1 VALPLKNIKNKAIL
15 GVFTLT
21 FRRLLLKVIDTVG
34 IIYLARLLSQESFGI
49 FGIIS
54 FVVFTFLSFFSD
66 VGFGAALIQKK
77 DITDADL
84 KTTFTVQ
91 QLLVTILLITAWIS
105 SPYISHFYNL
115 GEQGGWLIRILSLS
129 LFLTSFKTVPSIL
142 LERQLRFELLVI
154 PELIETIAYN
164 TIAVLMAF
172 HGYGVWSLVFAVLAR
187 AVLGA
192 LTLNIISPWKI
203 GWRLERQS
211 LHDLLHFG
219 VPYQLNSVL
228 ALLKDNITPTIIALW
243 YGPAAVAYVN
253 LAQNISSRP
262 LEIGT
267 IVSRITFPTY
277 SRIQDDKVRLKR
289 WIEKSIHLM
298 STIYFPAIIG
308 LIVTAKPILEF
319 LYASKS
325 DKWLPALPTLLWFL
339 AAAIPVV
346 ITTTYTNAI
355 YATGHPKIVLALMTL
370 YTALTWG
377 LGLPLIHY
385 FGFVGIAITVF
396 IITYATFPLVL
407 LALRRVV
414 SVDTTAHTLRS
425 FIASIVMGI
434 VVYFLNI
441 NFVDGIL
448 SLVAV
453 IVAGA
458 GVYAVAIFALD
469 KNYLKTEF
477 FGIFQGLLNSAR
489 QRRQVI
495 E

>member
-1 VALPLKNIKNKAIL
+1 MALALNNIKNKAIL

-21 FRRLLLKVIDTVG
+21 FRRLLLKIIDTVG
-34 IIYLARLLSQESFGI
+34 VIYLARLLSQESFGI

-77 DITDADL
+77 DVSDADL

-91 QLLVTILLITAWIS
+91 QLLVTLLLVVAWAS
-105 SPYISHFYNL
+105 SPYIAHLYNL
-115 GEQGGWLIRILSLS
+115 GEQGGWLIRVLSLS

-154 PELIETIAYN
+154 PELVETIAYN
-164 TIAVLMAF
+164 AIAVIMASRGF
-172 HGYGVWSLVFAVLAR
+172 GVWSLVFAVLAR

-192 LTLNIISPWKI
+192 ITLNLISPWKI
-203 GWRLERQS
+203 GWRLEKQS

-219 VPYQLNSVL
+219 IPYQLNSVL
-228 ALLKDNITPTIIALW
+228 ALLKDNLTPTIIALW

-277 SRIQDDKVRLKR
+277 SRIQDDKDRLKR

-308 LIVTAKPILEF
+308 LIVTARPILEF

-339 AAAIPVV
+339 TAAIPVV

-355 YATGHPKIVLALMTL
+355 YATGHPKVVLALMTL

-414 SVDTTAHTLRS
+414 QVDTFPHIIRS
-425 FIASIVMGI
+425 FIASLMMGI
-434 VVYFLNI
+434 VVYLLNI
-441 NFVDGIL
+441 NYVDGIFSLLGVILVGIVVYSL
-448 SLVAV
+448 S
-453 IVAGA
+453 
-458 GVYAVAIFALD
+458 IFAFD
-469 KNYLKTEF
+469 HQYLKNEF
-477 FGIFQGLLNSAR
+477 FGIFQGLFNSALK
-489 QRRQVI
+489 RRKVL

>member
-1 VALPLKNIKNKAIL
+1 MAISLNDIKSKAIK

-21 FRRLLLKVIDTVG
+21 FRRLLLKIIDTVG
-34 IIYLARLLSQESFGI
+34 IIYLARLLPQESFGV

-77 DITDADL
+77 DVSDSDL

-91 QLLVTILLITAWIS
+91 QILVSLLLVTAWIS
-105 SPYISHFYNL
+105 STYVANFYNL
-115 GEQGGWLIRILSLS
+115 GEQGSWLIRILSLS

-142 LERQLRFELLVI
+142 LERKLRFELLVI
-154 PELIETIAYN
+154 PELIETISYN
-164 TIAVLMAF
+164 FIAVIMASYGF
-172 HGYGVWSLVFAVLAR
+172 GVWSLVFAVLTR
-187 AVLGA
+187 TILGA
-192 LTLNIISPWKI
+192 ISLNIISPWKL
-203 GWRLERQS
+203 GWQLERKS

-219 VPYQLNSVL
+219 IPYQLNSVL

-262 LEIGT
+262 LEIST

-308 LIVTAKPILEF
+308 LIVTARPILEY
-319 LYASKS
+319 LYANKS

-339 AAAIPVV
+339 LAAIPVV

-355 YATGHPKIVLALMTL
+355 YATGHPKIVLSLMVL
-370 YTALTWG
+370 YTTLTWV
-377 LGLPLIHY
+377 LGLPLIKLLGY
-385 FGFVGIAITVF
+385 QGIAVTVF
-396 IITYATFPLVL
+396 LITYLTFPLVL
-407 LALRRVV
+407 YSLGRVV
-414 SVDTTAHTLRS
+414 KVNTLIHTYRSLLASLIMGVCIYVLTIFLVD
-425 FIASIVMGI
+425 SI
-434 VVYFLNI
+434 Y
-441 NFVDGIL
+441 
-448 SLVAV
+448 SL
-453 IVAGA
+453 A
-458 GVYAVAIFALD
+458 GVILLGMAIYSFLILLFD
-469 KNYLKTEF
+469 RKYLQTEF
-477 FGIFQGLLNSAR
+477 GEVISSAFKR
-489 QRRQVI
+489 SG
-495 E
+495 

>member
-1 VALPLKNIKNKAIL
+1 M

-77 DITDADL
+77 DITDSDL

-91 QLLVTILLITAWIS
+91 QILVTALLVIAWIG
-105 SPYISHFYNL
+105 SPYIAHFYNL

-154 PELIETIAYN
+154 PELIETISYN
-164 TIAVLMAF
+164 AIAVIMASRGF
-172 HGYGVWSLVFAVLAR
+172 GVWSLVFAVLAR

-192 LTLNIISPWKI
+192 ISLNIISPWKF
-203 GWRLERQS
+203 GWQLEKKS

-219 VPYQLNSVL
+219 IPYQLNSVL

-308 LIVTAKPILEF
+308 LIVTARPILEY
-319 LYASKS
+319 LYANKS

-355 YATGHPKIVLALMTL
+355 YATGHPKIVLSLMVL
-370 YTALTWG
+370 YTTLTWG
-377 LGLPLIHY
+377 LGLPLIKF
-385 FGFVGIAITVF
+385 FGYQGIAITVF
-396 IITYATFPLVL
+396 IITYLTFPLVL
-407 LALRRVV
+407 YALRRVV
-414 SVDTTAHTLRS
+414 QIDTFIHTIRS
-425 FIASIVMGI
+425 LLASLIMGVTI
-434 VVYFLNI
+434 YFLSSI
-441 NFVDGIL
+441 FVDGIY
-448 SLVAV
+448 SLLAV
-453 IVAGA
+453 IIAGIA
-458 GVYAVAIFALD
+458 IYALAIFALD
-469 KNYLKTEF
+469 RKYLQTEF
-477 FGIFQGLLNSAR
+477 MSIITPLFKRLSKD
-489 QRRQVI
+489 
-495 E
+495 